1 MQPITLTPFE
11 WLAVASMLSVIGWLV
26 KQKLKAGDDK
36 FAAHEKVMEKLSERI
51 DDVFGNL
58 SLTVSELTKA
68 VLELKSHT
76 SDHYVRKEEY
86 DAYRIQA
93 KSDLKDAEQR
103 LNDKIDSRFEI
114 HDRVCPYNKK

>member
-11 WLAVASMLSVIGWLV
+11 WLAVASMLSIIGWLV

-86 DAYRIQA
+86 QSYQA
-93 KSDLKDAEQR
+93 QVKGDMKDLEQR
-103 LNDKIDSRFEI
+103 VNEKIDSRFDI
-114 HDRVCPYNKK
+114 HDRVCPHNKR